1 MGFQAQ
7 KMTAPPRNSRA
18 FTMLELLSAILII
31 AVLATMVTF
40 FTASYIQWSQQ
51 VADQR
56 TLVVLNDALTRYKCE
71 GGDMNALTSGA
82 PAGHII
88 AKLANTI
95 NWNGYVH
102 QVMQKGVT
110 YSSKSLTGAGY
121 HQTFKFT
128 GYNSYSTPVNPGQD
142 IVDRLASQG
151 TPPDSATANWIQ
163 ANATSPYYLVL
174 SQPSSS
180 TTIGMTVTI
189 VGTLYVNWG
198 DDTTA
203 TYSGSNVT
211 ITHTYASAG
220 NYGVILSG
228 QLTSLSSTYADGHTA
243 FGGDISTM
251 PCLTYLSVA
260 GTNTLT
266 GSVTG
271 MTGMTHL
278 YCNGPNTLSG
288 SVSGMRGLVY
298 LNVVG
303 SNTLTGSISGMT
315 GMTYI
320 YVTGSNTVSGSVTG
334 MSGLTMLGCWGSNSI
349 TGSITGMSGLT
360 YLGGGGSSTLSGSV
374 TGITVLTYLNVG
386 GSNTITGSIVGMTAL
401 QVAILSG
408 NSSCDYSAVDWS
420 TMPSLCNVWVKG
432 MTQPQVDTLLAGM
445 WANKDAAKPTGYGV
459 YRTITCTNGCAAP
472 SAAGYTNK
480 ANLQGY
486 KTPNGTGPSVWTVT
500 TN

>member
-1 MGFQAQ
+1 
-7 KMTAPPRNSRA
+7 
-18 FTMLELLSAILII
+18 MLELLSAILII

-71 GGDMNALTSGA
+71 GGDLTALTSGA

-88 AKLANTI
+88 SKLTNPI

-102 QVMQKGVT
+102 QVMQTGVT

-128 GYNSYSTPVNPGQD
+128 GYNSFSTPVNPGQD

-163 ANATSPYYLVL
+163 TNATSPYYMVL

-180 TTIGMTVTI
+180 TTIGMTLSIT
-189 VGTLYVNWG
+189 GTLYVNWG
-198 DDTTA
+198 DGTTA
-203 TYSGSNVT
+203 TYSGNPT

-228 QLTSLSSTYADGHTA
+228 KVTQFSSNYADGHTA

-251 PCLTYLSVA
+251 TTLTYLYVTGSNTLSGSITAMTGLTYLSVQ
-260 GTNTLT
+260 
-266 GSVTG
+266 
-271 MTGMTHL
+271 
-278 YCNGPNTLSG
+278 
-288 SVSGMRGLVY
+288 
-298 LNVVG
+298 
-303 SNTLTGSISGMT
+303 
-315 GMTYI
+315 
-320 YVTGSNTVSGSVTG
+320 GSNTVSGSVTN
-334 MSGLTMLGCWGSNSI
+334 LTSLTYIAVTGSN
-349 TGSITGMSGLT
+349 
-360 YLGGGGSSTLSGSV
+360 TLSGSV
-374 TGITVLTYLNVG
+374 TGLTGLTGLNIYGNNTISGDVTNLTNLTALNLSG
-386 GSNTITGSIVGMTAL
+386 GNTITGSVTGMNGLFSLAATGSCSLTGSLAGKSSL
-401 QVAILSG
+401 QFLNQNNTCTFDCSSVNW
-408 NSSCDYSAVDWS
+408 NSMA
-420 TMPSLCNVWVKG
+420 SLCYVGINNLN
-432 MTQPQVDTLLAGM
+432 QSQVDALLQAM
-445 WANKDAAKPTGYGV
+445 WANKDAAKPQS
-459 YRTITCTNGCAAP
+459 YRTISCHTGCAAP
-472 SAAGYTNK
+472 SSAGYTNK

-486 KTPNGTGPSVWTVT
+486 KSPSGTGPMVWTVT

>member
-1 MGFQAQ
+1 
-7 KMTAPPRNSRA
+7 
-18 FTMLELLSAILII
+18 MLELLSAILII

-56 TLVVLNDALTRYKCE
+56 TLVVLNDALTRYKCA
-71 GGDMNALTSGA
+71 GGDLTALTSGA

-88 AKLANTI
+88 SKLTNPI

-102 QVMQKGVT
+102 QVMQTGVT

-163 ANATSPYYLVL
+163 TNATSPYYLVL

-203 TYSGSNVT
+203 TYSGSTT

-228 QLTSLSSTYADGHTA
+228 QVTSFISVYADGHTA

-251 PCLTYLSVA
+251 PTLTFIKIA
-260 GTNTLT
+260 GTNTITGNITAMTGLTYVNAEGSSALSGSITNLTGLTTLWLTASASTSITGSLTNLTNLTTIYIDTAQNISGDITGLTSLTKLQLNNSSNTVT

-271 MTGMTHL
+271 KALTW
-278 YCNGPNTLSG
+278 LSA
-288 SVSGMRGLVY
+288 Y
-298 LNVVG
+298 G
-303 SNTLTGSISGMT
+303 SNTISGDITSMT
-315 GMTYI
+315 G
-320 YVTGSNTVSGSVTG
+320 
-334 MSGLTMLGCWGSNSI
+334 LTL
-349 TGSITGMSGLT
+349 
-360 YLGGGGSSTLSGSV
+360 LS
-374 TGITVLTYLNVG
+374 VG
-386 GSNTITGSIVGMTAL
+386 GSNTVTGT
-401 QVAILSG
+401 LSAPGIGYLIEGG
-408 NSSCDYSAVDWS
+408 NSTVTNPADWSGYTTLCDVTVRGLSTQSAVDNFLTS
-420 TMPSLCNVWVKG
+420 MS
-432 MTQPQVDTLLAGM
+432 
-445 WANKDAAKPTGYGV
+445 
-459 YRTITCTNGCAAP
+459 
-472 SAAGYTNK
+472 TNK
-480 ANLQGY
+480 NASKGANWWSSYRIINCNGANNATPSSTGLTA
-486 KTPNGTGPSVWTVT
+486 KTSLIGSGWTVN

>member
-1 MGFQAQ
+1 MGYQAQ
-7 KMTAPPRNSRA
+7 KMTEPPRNSRA

-71 GGDMNALTSGA
+71 GGDLTALTSGA

-88 AKLANTI
+88 SKLTNPI

-163 ANATSPYYLVL
+163 TNATSPYYLVL

-180 TTIGMTVTI
+180 TTIGMTVNI

-203 TYSGSNVT
+203 TYSGYQT
-211 ITHTYASAG
+211 ITHTYVSAA

-228 QLTSLSSTYADGHTA
+228 KLTQFSSSYSDGRTA

-251 PCLTYLSVA
+251 PCLTCLGGVA
-260 GTNTLT
+260 G
-266 GSVTG
+266 S
-271 MTGMTHL
+271 
-278 YCNGPNTLSG
+278 NTLSG
-288 SVSGMRGLVY
+288 SITAMTGLTY
-298 LNVVG
+298 LSVQG
-303 SNTLTGSISGMT
+303 SNTISGSITNMT
-315 GMTYI
+315 GLTSLVMG
-320 YVTGSNTVSGSVTG
+320 GSNTVSGSVTN
-334 MSGLTMLGCWGSNSI
+334 LTSLTYIAVTGSN
-349 TGSITGMSGLT
+349 
-360 YLGGGGSSTLSGSV
+360 TLSGSV
-374 TGITVLTYLNVG
+374 TGLTGLTGLNIYGNNTISGDVTNLTNLTALNLSG
-386 GSNTITGSIVGMTAL
+386 GNTITGSVTGMNGLFTLAATGSCSLTGSLAGKSSL
-401 QVAILSG
+401 QFLNQNNTCTFDCSSVNWNSMASLCYVAINNLNQS
-408 NSSCDYSAVDWS
+408 
-420 TMPSLCNVWVKG
+420 
-432 MTQPQVDTLLAGM
+432 QVDALLQAM
-445 WANKDAAKPTGYGV
+445 WANKDAAKPQS
-459 YRTITCTNGCAAP
+459 YRTISCLTGCAAP
-472 SAAGYTNK
+472 SSTGYTYK
-480 ANLQGY
+480 ADLQGY
-486 KTPNGTGPSVWTVT
+486 ASPSNNYPTYPYWTVN

>member
-151 TPPDSATANWIQ
+151 TPPDANTTNWIQ
-163 ANATSPYYLVL
+163 TNATSPYYMVL

-180 TTIGMTVTI
+180 TTIGMTVTT

-198 DDTTA
+198 DGTTA
-203 TYSGSNVT
+203 TYSGSTT
-211 ITHTYASAG
+211 ITHTYATAG

-228 QLTSLSSTYADGHTA
+228 KLTSFASTYADGHTA
-243 FGGDISTM
+243 FGGDVSTM
-251 PCLTYLSVA
+251 PSLTSI
-260 GTNTLT
+260 
-266 GSVTG
+266 SVTG
-271 MTGMTHL
+271 SNTMTG
-278 YCNGPNTLSG
+278 SF
-288 SVSGMRGLVY
+288 SGMTGLNY
-298 LNVVG
+298 LDIEG
-303 SNTLTGSISGMT
+303 SNTTSGNISGLTGLTLLKVAGSSTLTGSITGLTGLTCLYAGGANNTFSGSVT
-315 GMTYI
+315 GLTGLTYLALF
-320 YVTGSNTVSGSVTG
+320 GSNTVSGSIT
-334 MSGLTMLGCWGSNSI
+334 GLT
-349 TGSITGMSGLT
+349 GLAFLRVRLKKKT
-360 YLGGGGSSTLSGSV
+360 EV
-374 TGITVLTYLNVG
+374 
-386 GSNTITGSIVGMTAL
+386 IVRCMTA
-401 QVAILSG
+401 
-408 NSSCDYSAVDWS
+408 
-420 TMPSLCNVWVKG
+420 K
-432 MTQPQVDTLLAGM
+432 
-445 WANKDAAKPTGYGV
+445 
-459 YRTITCTNGCAAP
+459 
-472 SAAGYTNK
+472 
-480 ANLQGY
+480 
-486 KTPNGTGPSVWTVT
+486 
-500 TN
+500 